1 MTFSL
6 FYDIELKS
14 NFTVVKKILLLHF
27 IALSILVVACKKD
40 TKPTDEPLPPAPTD
54 YATKE
59 VQVVLP
65 KPGIDL
71 STCMALS
78 YSTTAAL
85 NSQGKVR
92 VAYEPGSST
101 IAYILDANNN
111 LLMAGFITDSTAV
124 INTQSTAKVLLYY
137 AYQVPLQP
145 YPITPYFINHI
156 HEVQGV
162 SGWYKE
168 FDSLFSKDPLIV
180 SNGNFA
186 APLKKTIETLIK
198 NNNVDIRAN
207 KAADITVDNGDVRS
221 GLQVTSE
228 TLSQFSVIH
237 TYRRRAH
244 GFLYKKS
251 YKDLNGNLTNIPNY
265 DANGEDFAVDP
276 VSAVSSLTGEAGK
289 IIEGTLNESASSTFG
304 PYPMELASNETE
316 ATYVLRIIG
325 PGFGGTGRET
335 KTKAET
341 DRLTQ
346 LQLETFALD
355 FFLPVIM
362 EIAGNKEAIN
372 KKGVKIG
379 DGPTEQFIKSAEVF
393 LKAFPD
399 VNEEVKQGNF
409 VGAVKAGVVS
419 LLTNAGQVH
428 LENCI
433 LAATGIMYASATKAG
448 VKVPNLTFNRA
459 KDLIASPLAVLKVV
473 EFALFS
479 TDLLRITA
487 NITWSHQMEEWVLTA
502 RGGSVDLTPKQ
513 KSVIPYQQAKLTA
526 IIKNFKAPDDTHP
539 YFEWKTTGKFG
550 KLTDTKGHT
559 DMAEFSSADADVFY
573 VSRSSNS
580 SLSDGDNI
588 DYIYVTAYY
597 GTTKI
602 ASDTVKINV
611 QKDRYKITPEG
622 LTVSGKKGASNE
634 LTLYLEKTQGY
645 NGISANDSIDYKV
658 VWTTAGSYG
667 KLSGRETYT
676 QASVTQYNDNWI
688 IYECLNDQVKEA
700 TETIRAKIYRKRKA
714 EPESAYLLFDEAE
727 GTVKINNDPKKKI
740 VVIPFTFYETILTP
754 SVGNWALYS
763 VVKIPLVD
771 TTLKYSVKAFNYTGT
786 AGTVYEG
793 RVYSWN
799 AGQVPPGDYPLF
811 STTFGVDSGSVYLST
826 GRTWCGGPCDYGTSV
841 AQWKARSIELWGH
854 PLAEVTYYLK

>member
-1 MTFSL
+1 MTILPFC
-6 FYDIELKS
+6 DIRLKS
-14 NFTVVKKILLLHF
+14 NFTVVKKLLLLHL
-27 IALSILVVACKKD
+27 IALSLLMVACKKD
-40 TKPTDEPLPPAPTD
+40 TKPSDEPVPPAPSD

-71 STCMALS
+71 STCTLQS
-78 YSTTAAL
+78 FLTSTSL
-85 NSQGKVR
+85 NAQGKTR
-92 VAYEPGSST
+92 VAYTPGSST
-101 IAYILDANNN
+101 IGYVFDKDKN
-111 LLMAGFITDSTAV
+111 LLMAGFVTDSTTT

-137 AYQVPLQP
+137 AYQLPLQP
-145 YPITPYFINHI
+145 YAITPHFINHI
-156 HEVQGV
+156 HELPGV
-162 SGWYKE
+162 TTWYKE
-168 FDSLFSKDPLIV
+168 FDSLFSKDPLV
-180 SNGNFA
+180 LSKGNFA
-186 APLKKTIETLIK
+186 APLKATIEALIK
-198 NNNVDIRAN
+198 SNNVDIRASR
-207 KAADITVDNGDVRS
+207 AADITVDNGDVRS
-221 GLQVTSE
+221 GLQVSSE
-228 TLSQFSVIH
+228 TLSQFSIIH

-244 GFLYKKS
+244 AFLYKKA
-251 YKDLNGNLTNIPNY
+251 YKDLSGSLTNISNY
-265 DANGEDFAVDP
+265 DAHGEDFAVDP
-276 VSAVSSLTGEAGK
+276 VSAINSFTGELGK
-289 IIEGTLNESASSTFG
+289 LYEGKSNESASVTIG
-304 PYPMELASNETE
+304 PRDMTLADNESE
-316 ATYVLRIIG
+316 ATYILRIIG
-325 PGFGGTGRET
+325 PGIGGAGT

-341 DRLTQ
+341 DQLSRLE
-346 LQLETFALD
+346 LETFALD
-355 FFLPVIM
+355 FLLPVVM
-362 EIAGNKEAIN
+362 EVVANKDAIN
-372 KKGVKIG
+372 KKGVNIG
-379 DGPTEQFIKSAEVF
+379 DGPTEKLIENVELF

-399 VNEEVKQGNF
+399 VNEQIKKGNYML
-409 VGAVKAGVVS
+409 ALRDGVLALGS
-419 LLTNAGQVH
+419 NAAQKYTEQIMLSVM
-428 LENCI
+428 
-433 LAATGIMYASATKAG
+433 GIVYASASKTG
-448 VKVPNLTFNRA
+448 IKVPNVTFNNA
-459 KDLIASPLAVLKVV
+459 KDLLLEPLAALAVIDK
-473 EFALFS
+473 ALFA

-487 NITWSHQMEEWVLTA
+487 NITGSRQMEEWVLTA
-502 RGGSVDLTPKQ
+502 RVGAVDLTPKQ

-526 IIKNFKAPDDTHP
+526 KIKNFKAPDDTHP

-559 DMAEFSSADADVFY
+559 DMASFESADADVFY
-573 VSRSSNS
+573 VSRSSNA

-597 GTTKI
+597 GTTKV

-622 LTVSGKKGASNE
+622 LTVSGKKGATNE

-700 TETIRAKIYRKRKA
+700 TETIRAKIYRKRKS

-727 GTVKINNDPKKKI
+727 GTIKINNDPKKKI

-763 VVKIPLVD
+763 IVQIPIVD

-786 AGTVYEG
+786 AGTAYEG
-793 RVYSWN
+793 KVYSWN

-811 STTFGVDSGSVYLST
+811 STTFGVNGGSVYLST

-841 AQWKARSIELWGH
+841 TQWKARSIEQWGH